1 MKVWISITILMA
13 SWMMSCADGSTQTN
27 NNKVTSVHAK
37 EFAELIQ
44 KHVDAQII
52 DVRTPQEFS
61 GGYIENAMNLDY
73 NGDDYSRQVAALDK
87 EKMVLIYCLSG
98 GRSGSAAEEMR
109 KNGFQQVIEL
119 NGGILNWKKA
129 NLPLIQSA
137 IKKQGVSLEEF
148 QQSLDAETI
157 HLIDFYA
164 PWCAPCKRMAPVLE
178 ELEKQHQGKV
188 KMHRINVDENELLA
202 KQFNI
207 TSLPTLKVFKNGKEV
222 WSHTGVV
229 EKVAIESQLHP

>member
-27 NNKVTSVHAK
+27 NNKVTSVHAQ
-37 EFAELIQ
+37 EFAELI
-44 KHVDAQII
+44 KKNVDAQLI

-137 IKKQGVSLEEF
+137 IKKPLMQKPF
-148 QQSLDAETI
+148 
-157 HLIDFYA
+157 
-164 PWCAPCKRMAPVLE
+164 
-178 ELEKQHQGKV
+178 
-188 KMHRINVDENELLA
+188 
-202 KQFNI
+202 
-207 TSLPTLKVFKNGKEV
+207 TSLTFMLPGAHHAKEWLPCWKNWKSNTKE
-222 WSHTGVV
+222 
-229 EKVAIESQLHP
+229 K